1 MKSNIKLSQ
10 ARAKTLITAA
20 SRTRI
25 LVVGDVMLDQFIW
38 GGVSRISPEAP
49 VPVVDF
55 QRESYM
61 PGGAANVARNLSSLN
76 VASDIFG
83 AVGRDVAARQLDK
96 LLKEHR
102 VGCGGLV
109 ASATRHTSIKTRIV
123 AHKQQVVRVDRETRG
138 ELDAA
143 LTKKLIA
150 AVRAQLPHADAL
162 IVGDYGKGVVTQGLL
177 DALTIRQ
184 RRTSFEN
191 LRIVICGDLRH
202 SRVARSDAQALHAL
216 GADAIRL
223 CAPRAM
229 LPESLQEFPGCGTTE
244 DFDAALD
251 GADVV
256 IMLRIQKER
265 MADAQLPDAADYHTH
280 YGLDMRRLALANP
293 GCQVLHPG
301 PINRGIEIAPEVA
314 DGPQSRILDQVANG
328 VVTRMAVL
336 AELLATPA

>member
-1 MKSNIKLSQ
+1 MRLLD
-10 ARAKTLITAA
+10 RAERYRAQGAPRDLLAGRTVLTLFFEPST
-20 SRTRI
+20 RTRTSFVLAAKRLGADNVNFDLSRSSTSKGESLLDTLHTLEAMGMDA
-25 LVVGDVMLDQFIW
+25 LVVRHNENGMPAYLAQHARSKVAVINAGD
-38 GGVSRISPEAP
+38 GT
-49 VPVVDF
+49 
-55 QRESYM
+55 
-61 PGGAANVARNLSSLN
+61 
-76 VASDIFG
+76 
-83 AVGRDVAARQLDK
+83 
-96 LLKEHR
+96 H
-102 VGCGGLV
+102 
-109 ASATRHTSIKTRIV
+109 
-123 AHKQQVVRVDRETRG
+123 AH
-138 ELDAA
+138 
-143 LTKKLIA
+143 
-150 AVRAQLPHADAL
+150 P
-162 IVGDYGKGVVTQGLL
+162 TQGLL

-184 RRTSFEN
+184 RRPDFEN

>member
-1 MKSNIKLSQ
+1 MTKNLMHHLLTLEHLDRGAIMRLLD
-10 ARAKTLITAA
+10 RAERYRAQGAPRDLLAGRTVLTLFFEPST
-20 SRTRI
+20 RTRTSFVLAAKRLGADNVNFDLSRSSTSKGESLLDTLHTLEAMGMDA
-25 LVVGDVMLDQFIW
+25 LVVRHNENGMPAYLAQHARSKVAVINAGD
-38 GGVSRISPEAP
+38 GT
-49 VPVVDF
+49 
-55 QRESYM
+55 
-61 PGGAANVARNLSSLN
+61 
-76 VASDIFG
+76 
-83 AVGRDVAARQLDK
+83 
-96 LLKEHR
+96 H
-102 VGCGGLV
+102 
-109 ASATRHTSIKTRIV
+109 
-123 AHKQQVVRVDRETRG
+123 AH
-138 ELDAA
+138 
-143 LTKKLIA
+143 
-150 AVRAQLPHADAL
+150 P
-162 IVGDYGKGVVTQGLL
+162 TQGLL

-184 RRTSFEN
+184 RRPDFEN